1 MDQLAQ
7 NLNKSHDNIG
17 NTLKVVIVCVERLLI
32 ISNSWKLIKIIGQ
45 RQFSRKLFEYY
56 MIIL

>member
-7 NLNKSHDNIG
+7 NINNSDDNIG

-32 ISNSWKLIKIIGQ
+32 ISNSWQLIKIIGQ
-45 RQFSRKLFEYY
+45 R
-56 MIIL
+56 

>member
-7 NLNKSHDNIG
+7 NINNTHDKIG

-32 ISNSWKLIKIIGQ
+32 ISNYWK
-45 RQFSRKLFEYY
+45 
-56 MIIL
+56 